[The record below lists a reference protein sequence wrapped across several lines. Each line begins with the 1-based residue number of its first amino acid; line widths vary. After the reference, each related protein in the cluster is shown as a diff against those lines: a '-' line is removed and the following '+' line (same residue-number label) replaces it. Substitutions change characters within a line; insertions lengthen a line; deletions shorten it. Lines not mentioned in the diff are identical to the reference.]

1 MDNATE
7 SACKTF
13 DIAPTDELAQGRLFK
28 GFLQAKSVDLAART
42 VSGLASTINLDR
54 DGDVVLPSAFR
65 KDLKRFLATNA
76 PFLAAHRHR
85 AEDGAPT
92 QIGWVMSARVTAAA
106 LECVFRYAI
115 TEAAEQWWRLASD
128 AEGKGHAFSVGFLP
142 RRALRGSVADALRAY
157 PELADTFREAGLK
170 GEDMVTVYTE
180 AELLEISACPVPS
193 NRQSLQLLSAKLFG
207 MEDGDGAK
215 AMEQLK
221 ALVVEAVESA
231 ISNPKSEIRNLLQA
245 AIDNI
250 TSDLAVEIDRQFC
263 ELKSL
268 LPDSVNPIEDASARE
283 GSSGAGEAA
292 AGKARAIEMRR
303 AADALRGQTT

>member
-1 MDNATE
+1 MDNDPQTTV
-7 SACKTF
+7 KTF
-13 DIAPTDELAQGRLFK
+13 DIAPTDELAQGRIVK
-28 GFLQAKSVDLAART
+28 GFLQAKTVNLAART
-42 VSGLASTINLDR
+42 VDGIASTISLDR

-85 AEDGAPT
+85 SDDGAPT
-92 QIGWVMSARVTAAA
+92 QIGWVMTARVTATA
-106 LECVFRYAI
+106 LECTFRYAV
-115 TEAAEQWWRLASD
+115 TEAAEQWWQLASD

-142 RRALRGSVADALRAY
+142 HRALRGSVADALRAY

-207 MEDGDGAK
+207 MDEGDGAK
-215 AMEQLK
+215 ATDELK
-221 ALVVEAVESA
+221 KLVAESLESA
-231 ISNPKSEIRNLLQA
+231 IRNPQSAIRSLLQA

-250 TSDLAVEIDRQFC
+250 VSDLAVELDRQFC
-263 ELKSL
+263 EIKSL
-268 LPDSVNPIEDASARE
+268 LPDIVNPNEDPSARE
-283 GSSGAGEAA
+283 GSSGDDEAA
-292 AGKARAIEMRR
+292 AGKARAMDMRR
-303 AADALRGQTT
+303 AADALRGMDN